1 MRLRRD
7 LNECRFALSEKCV
20 LFPHWNSGSGLGE
33 VRRNYVYRSMI
44 SCCWH
49 CNHSYIICLLESR
62 SGKCFRSFSSFS
74 TKVRKKSQRRSRIS
88 FYIWG
93 IFSLNFPQ
101 EERTTTQTPRFLCIA
116 QVWLE
121 NQTKTEPTNFQNYCT
136 RYLVETDSKK
146 KGQSEIDSYSALDIK
161 YGRRRRTG
169 TTAAGPRFGRGIG
182 SEFDPWN

>member
-49 CNHSYIICLLESR
+49 CNHPYIICLLESR

-93 IFSLNFPQ
+93 IFSLNFPK
-101 EERTTTQTPRFLCIA
+101 EEQLHQLPVFSASHKFGLKTKQKLNRPTFKTTVPGIWSRQIA
-116 QVWLE
+116 KRKASQ
-121 NQTKTEPTNFQNYCT
+121 
-136 RYLVETDSKK
+136 R
-146 KGQSEIDSYSALDIK
+146 
-161 YGRRRRTG
+161 
-169 TTAAGPRFGRGIG
+169 
-182 SEFDPWN
+182 

>member
-1 MRLRRD
+1 MPIGKSKWKV
-7 LNECRFALSEKCV
+7 LSIFFEFFYKSPEEITTTITNIF
-20 LFPHWNSGSGLGE
+20 LYLGDIF
-33 VRRNYVYRSMI
+33 VK
-44 SCCWH
+44 
-49 CNHSYIICLLESR
+49 LP
-62 SGKCFRSFSSFS
+62 
-74 TKVRKKSQRRSRIS
+74 QRRTIT
-88 FYIWG
+88 
-93 IFSLNFPQ
+93 P
-101 EERTTTQTPRFLCIA
+101 TPRFLCIA

-182 SEFDPWN
+182 SEFDP